1 MSAKEENP
9 FERFD
14 LDPKEGAAGITER
27 LRELAE
33 EAGEEE
39 RAAIRQAWEE
49 LTLHPLR
56 RLRAALF
63 AFPPHP
69 EAWQTTP
76 RHAPSSLSRNPSREP
91 LTFAEVSP
99 RPSVKE
105 ALARALVVPPN
116 ERAQASSNHQTLDED
131 PVLAFRTKNT
141 GYSNQNPS
149 MEKKR

>member
-9 FERFD
+9 FESFD
-14 LDPKEGAAGITER
+14 LDPKEGTSGITER

-33 EAGEEE
+33 EAGEAE

-56 RLRAALF
+56 RLRAAFF

-69 EAWQTTP
+69 EAWQSSP
-76 RHAPSSLSRNPSREP
+76 AHAPPSLHRSVMREAP
-91 LTFAEVSP
+91 TFAELSP

-105 ALARALVVPPN
+105 ALAAVLVVPPN
-116 ERAQASSNHQTLDED
+116 EREAGSNQAQTLDED
-131 PVLAFRTKNT
+131 PVLAFRASSAESST
-141 GYSNQNPS
+141 QNPS
-149 MEKKR
+149 TEKKR